1 MSKRDYSLPILF
13 AICAAGVS
21 VVLAAQLAPEAFAET
36 KSGHRDITH
45 LYSLPDNMKD
55 CKVIQLDPD
64 RSQDTYA
71 SSLIVVKC
79 DDGSKVDTTSQNGKF
94 VVRASVK

>member
-13 AICAAGVS
+13 AICVVGVS
-21 VVLAAQLAPEAFAET
+21 VIIAAQLSYNAIART
-36 KSGHRDITH
+36 GSSHHDITH
-45 LYSLPDNMKD
+45 LYSLPDNMKG

-94 VVRASVK
+94 TVRASVK